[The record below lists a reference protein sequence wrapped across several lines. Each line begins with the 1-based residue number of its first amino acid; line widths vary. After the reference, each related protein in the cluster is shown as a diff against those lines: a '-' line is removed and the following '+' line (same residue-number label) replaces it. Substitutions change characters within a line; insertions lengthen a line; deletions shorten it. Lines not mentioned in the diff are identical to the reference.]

1 MVGTCPAKNLLHC
14 GDNFFLLPPV
24 TNEKKSRIL
33 AQSQLVIDR
42 IARHRH
48 AAVGFATVSVLG
60 MAAAFAVAPT
70 DDSRHVQLQTVVE
83 KLALPAVT
91 ISLSEQ
97 ESYIREER
105 VQRGDTLP
113 SLLSR
118 LGINDQEALSFLR
131 LDTIA
136 QQMARQLRPGK
147 SVTAKTGDGGEL
159 LALHFPVSGKDTLI
173 IVERGQHGFIAQE
186 QPVSLE
192 TRTIVRSGEVRYSLF
207 GATDAAGIPDGV
219 ATQLAEIFGGDIDF
233 HRDLRKGDRFSVVYE
248 MLYQRG
254 QPVRSGKIIAAE
266 FTNDKRT
273 YQAYW
278 YVAEGSRGG
287 YYTADGK
294 SLRKA
299 FLRSPLEFS
308 RVTSGFTTSRFHP
321 VLNTWRA
328 HKGVDY
334 GAPIGTRIRSVADGT
349 IEFAGRQGGY
359 GNLLI
364 VRHQGIYSTA
374 YGHLN
379 GFAPGIRKGTRV
391 AQGDILGYVG
401 QTGLA
406 SGPHL
411 HYEFR
416 VRNQQVNPLAVT
428 LPTTQPLDTAQ
439 LPRFKASTEPLR
451 AQILVLEDLPTLA
464 SID

>member
-1 MVGTCPAKNLLHC
+1 M
-14 GDNFFLLPPV
+14 
-24 TNEKKSRIL
+24 TNENKSRIL

-42 IARHRH
+42 IARHRRLAAGF
-48 AAVGFATVSVLG
+48 AAVSALG
-60 MAAAFAVAPT
+60 MAAAFAVAPNN
-70 DDSRHVQLQTVVE
+70 DGGRLQLQTVVE
-83 KLALPAVT
+83 KLAIPKGAILP
-91 ISLSEQ
+91 SQQ
-97 ESYIREER
+97 EGYLREER
-105 VQRGDTLP
+105 VLRGDTLA

-118 LGINDQEALSFLR
+118 LGISDEEAFSFIR
-131 LDTIA
+131 SNTIA

-147 SVTAKTGDGGEL
+147 TVMAKTGDGGDL
-159 LALHFPVSGKDTLI
+159 LTLHFPVNGKDTFI
-173 IVERGQHGFIAQE
+173 VVERSQHGFVAQE

-192 TRTIVRSGEVRYSLF
+192 PHTVVRSGEVRYSLF
-207 GATDAAGIPDGV
+207 GATDSAGLPDSI
-219 ATQLAEIFGGDIDF
+219 AMQLAEIFGGDIDF

-254 QPVRSGKIIAAE
+254 QPVRGGKILAAE
-266 FTNDKRT
+266 FTNDRKT

-278 YVAEGSRGG
+278 YATGEGKGG
-287 YYTADGK
+287 DYYTADGK

-308 RVTSGFTTSRFHP
+308 RITSGFTTNRFHP
-321 VLNTWRA
+321 VLQTWRA

-349 IEFAGRQGGY
+349 VEFAGRQGGY

-364 VRHQGIYSTA
+364 VRHQGVYSTA

-379 GFAPGIRKGTRV
+379 GFAPGIRKGTRI
-391 AQGDILGYVG
+391 AQGEILGYVG

-416 VRNQQVNPLAVT
+416 VRDQQVNPLAVT
-428 LPTTQPLDTAQ
+428 LPTTVPLETSQ
-439 LPRFKASTEPLR
+439 LPRFKASTEPLL
-451 AQILVLEDLPTLA
+451 AQIQMAKETTEVA